1 MGTRTEHDLSQGFI
15 NYTNQR
21 ESNPIRGALAEVI
34 LGLISATEL
43 NARRVFEQ
51 QLEALQVTEEY
62 GIFLTELTLDSN
74 GQFALR
80 QMAGVLLKQY
90 VDVHWSIDADKFKP
104 PEASPQTKATIRAI
118 LPHGLKES
126 ISKVRS
132 SVAYCISC
140 IAHWDWPDEWPE
152 LFGILTTALRG
163 NDAQTP
169 FLVHGAVR
177 VLKEFTRDLT
187 DTQISQVAPIIF
199 PDMYRIFV
207 DQEGRYTIRTRSR
220 AIEIFTTLSSMICTI
235 GEVNKSL
242 PKTIME
248 PVLPQFTEAL
258 VGGLSLPEGSHL
270 TDAGLKTAILKALTV
285 LVKNVPKIMAPWL
298 AQVLPPVWST
308 LTSSADLYVREVVN
322 AGDDSGDQEE
332 IVDSD
337 GEIVGFENL
346 VFAIFEFVHA
356 LVETPKFRPAVRQG
370 LADLMYYIVL
380 YMQITNDQCEK
391 WTDNPD
397 QFVEDEDE
405 DSFTYS
411 VRISSQDLLT
421 ALCEEFEEECCVALA
436 QTIQRHLNES
446 NEMLASGNNGSKEAS
461 WKRREAAM
469 LALGTAQE
477 VIERQVA
484 AGNVEFDI
492 KGFLENVVLADLA
505 NPVSPF
511 LLGRCLW
518 IGSKFP
524 KYLSREAT
532 THSSP
537 SESSNNLA
545 HSPMG
550 RFVEATVRGLQADQ
564 IAVVR
569 IAAVRA
575 IWGFCSHL
583 RSSASK
589 KHLSEETSIE
599 RALLNPVLPATI
611 DALINMCTTFSK
623 STEILGLILE
633 NMAVVLGCDPSFT
646 ASYESKVS
654 PLAIAIFLKYSTD
667 PVLTSLLQ
675 DIFRVIAE
683 TPQCLAPLEARLVPT
698 LVSILDAPVS
708 PDSIGSSPGAESAD
722 TTFNL
727 KTSVTTGLQA
737 VALDVLQTLV
747 RASVVIPSQSA
758 SKAQEGSSQTPQMQP
773 QNCLSELVINRAFPA
788 AVRST
793 LNTDDNAI
801 MQSGG
806 ECLRAFVSVAP
817 DQVCSYMDADGKSGL
832 WYMVQVA
839 AQLLNPVGSEF
850 TATFVGRLVT
860 TLIQKT
866 GDRLG
871 TDLDALLKAVLSK
884 LQGSETLSVI
894 QSLLMVYAQLVHT
907 QLEAVLRF
915 LCSVPGPTGENALNF
930 VLTEWVARQ
939 HLFYGAYETKVS
951 IVALSKLLQHG
962 VNNNDTRLQEINVKG
977 DLIITP
983 GANTQSRTRSQ
994 KKSNPDQWTSVPV
1007 LVKIFKLLVQEITS
1021 NMDAALDCNSADEES
1036 EDETNNGTNG
1046 LDSIDAGADKM
1057 VHLSDLLDAATAA
1070 KNGTGLGFFDDDGL
1084 DEEEDPDALADPI
1097 YNINVC
1103 RYLTDFVS
1111 EFSRQPFFAAHFAPH
1126 LNQSEKTTLATIGVL

>member
-1 MGTRTEHDLSQGFI
+1 MTSTAGLELSQGFI
-15 NYTNQR
+15 NYSR
-21 ESNPIRGALAEVI
+21 SCEPNPIRSALAEVI

-43 NARRVFEQ
+43 SARRVFEQ

-62 GIFLTELTLDSN
+62 GIFLTELTLDGN
-74 GQFALR
+74 GQLAMR

-90 VDVHWSIDADKFKP
+90 VDAHWCIDANKFKE
-104 PEASPQTKATIRAI
+104 PEASLQTKATIRAI

-132 SVAYCISC
+132 SVAYCISS

-152 LFGILTTALRG
+152 LFNILTGALRG
-163 NDAQTP
+163 NENDPQTP

-177 VLKEFTRDLT
+177 VLKEFTRDIT
-187 DTQISQVAPIIF
+187 DNQIPQVAPIIF
-199 PDMYRIFV
+199 PDLYRIFV
-207 DQEGRYTIRTRSR
+207 DQEGRYTVRTRSR
-220 AIEIFTTLSSMICTI
+220 AIEIFTTLSTMICTI
-235 GEVNKSL
+235 GEVNKTLS
-242 PKTIME
+242 KTVME
-248 PVLPQFTEAL
+248 PVLPKFTEAL
-258 VGGLSLPEGSHL
+258 VGGLSLPDSSHL
-270 TDAGLKTAILKALTV
+270 TDTGLKTAILKALTI
-285 LVKNVPKIMAPWL
+285 LVKNVPKIMSPWL
-298 AQVLPPVWST
+298 SQVLPPVWAT
-308 LTSSADLYVREVVN
+308 LTSSADTYVREVVN
-322 AGDDSGDQEE
+322 AGDADDDHEE
-332 IVDSD
+332 VVDSD
-337 GEIVGFENL
+337 GEVVGFENL

-356 LVETPKFRPAVRQG
+356 LVETPKFRPSVKQG

-391 WTDNPD
+391 WTENPD

-421 ALCEEFEEECCVALA
+421 ALCEEFEEECCVSLA

-446 NEMLASGNNGSKEAS
+446 SELAASGTIVGAETS

-477 VIERQVA
+477 VIESQITS
-484 AGNVEFDI
+484 GNVEFDI
-492 KGFLENVVLADLA
+492 KGFLENVVLVDIA

-524 KYLSREAT
+524 KYLARTSAL
-532 THSSP
+532 HSGDQNL
-537 SESSNNLA
+537 SN
-545 HSPMG
+545 SPMG
-550 RFVEATVRGLQADQ
+550 RFVEATVRGLQSDQ
-564 IAVVR
+564 LAVVR

-583 RSSASK
+583 RSTASK
-589 KHLSEETSIE
+589 KSQHQDEASIE

-611 DALINMCTTFSK
+611 DALLDMCSTFSK

-633 NMAVVLGCDPSFT
+633 NMAVVLGCDANFT

-683 TPQCLAPLEARLVPT
+683 TPKCLLPLESRLVPT

-708 PDSIGSSPGAESAD
+708 PDTNSIGSSSAAESNNES
-722 TTFNL
+722 FNM
-727 KTSVTTGLQA
+727 KSGVTLGLQA

-747 RASVVIPSQSA
+747 RASIATPPGDATPHQST
-758 SKAQEGSSQTPQMQP
+758 SNQKQP
-773 QNCLSELVINRAFPA
+773 LQDCLSDLVINRAFPA

-793 LNTDDNAI
+793 LNTDDNAV

-806 ECLRAFVSVAP
+806 ECLRAYVSVAP
-817 DQVCSYMDADGKSGL
+817 NQVSAFMDADGKTGL

-839 AQLLNPVGSEF
+839 AQLLNPTGSEF

-871 TDLDALLKAVLSK
+871 SDLDALLKAVLSK

-907 QLEAVLRF
+907 QLEAVLSF
-915 LCSVPGPTGENALNF
+915 LCSVPGPTGETALDF
-930 VLTEWVARQ
+930 VLTQWVSRQ

-951 IVALSKLLQHG
+951 IVALAKLLQHG
-962 VNNNDTRLQEINVKG
+962 VNNNDTRLQNIVVNG
-977 DLIITP
+977 DLIMT
-983 GANTQSRTRSQ
+983 AASNTARTRSQ
-994 KKSNPDQWTSVPV
+994 KRTNPDQWTRIPV
-1007 LVKIFKLLVQEITS
+1007 LVKIFKLLVQELTT
-1021 NMDAALDCNSADEES
+1021 NMDAALDFNSADEDS
-1036 EDETNNGTNG
+1036 EEETTEDPNG
-1046 LDSIDAGADKM
+1046 LDGLTSNNANKGVD
-1057 VHLSDLLDAATAA
+1057 LSDLLDAATAA
-1070 KNGTGLGFFDDDGL
+1070 KNGTGLGFFDDEGL
-1084 DEEEDPDALADPI
+1084 DEEEDPDALADPL
-1097 YNINVC
+1097 YNMNIC
-1103 RYLTDFVS
+1103 RYLTEFVS
-1111 EFSRQPFFAAHFAPH
+1111 EFARQPFFAGHFNTH

>member
-1 MGTRTEHDLSQGFI
+1 MGTRTDHDLSAGFI
-15 NYTNQR
+15 NYSNQR

-62 GIFLTELTLDSN
+62 GIFLTELTLDAS

-90 VDVHWSIDADKFKP
+90 VDVHWSIDAEKFKP

-152 LFGILTTALRG
+152 LFNILTTALRG

-220 AIEIFTTLSSMICTI
+220 AIEIFTTLASMICTI

-248 PVLPQFTEAL
+248 PILPQFSEAL

-298 AQVLPPVWST
+298 TQILPPVWST
-308 LTSSADLYVREVVN
+308 LTSSADLYVRDVVN
-322 AGDDSGDQEE
+322 AGDDSADQEE

-446 NEMLASGNNGSKEAS
+446 NELAASGSGANKEAS

-484 AGNVEFDI
+484 VGNVEFDI
-492 KGFLENVVLADLA
+492 KGFLENIVLVDLA

-524 KYLSREAT
+524 KYLSRTTAAT
-532 THSSP
+532 SST
-537 SESSNNLA
+537 SDSSDNLA
-545 HSPMG
+545 HTPMG

-583 RSSASK
+583 RNTASK

-633 NMAVVLGCDPSFT
+633 NMAVVLSCDPTFT

-708 PDSIGSSPGAESAD
+708 PDSIGSSPSTESAD
-722 TTFNL
+722 TSFNL
-727 KTSVTTGLQA
+727 KTGVTTGLQA

-747 RASVVIPSQSA
+747 RATVVLPSPA
-758 SKAQEGSSQTPQMQP
+758 SSNGQEGSSQAQQILP

-871 TDLDALLKAVLSK
+871 SDLDALLKAVLSK

-894 QSLLMVYAQLVHT
+894 QSLLMVYAQLVHS

-977 DLIITP
+977 DLIVAQ
-983 GANTQSRTRSQ
+983 GATNQARTRSQ
-994 KKSNPDQWTSVPV
+994 KKSNPDQWTYVPV

-1021 NMDAALDCNSADEES
+1021 NMDAALDCNSADEDS
-1036 EDETNNGTNG
+1036 EEETNTDTNG
-1046 LDSIDAGADKM
+1046 LESSDTGA

-1084 DEEEDPDALADPI
+1084 DEEEDPDALADPL

-1103 RYLTDFVS
+1103 RYLTDFVT